1 MMINMYFS
9 WFRNLVEAYES
20 YDYEDYVIDPQ
31 FLQPQYFDPNPAKRQ
46 YSIQILYDS

>member
-1 MMINMYFS
+1 M
-9 WFRNLVEAYES
+9 EGYES

-46 YSIQILYDS
+46 YSIQIYYDSLIMNHNLWFINF